1 MQSQVSVNNKTNEE
15 KEKEL
20 TDKTLSSVF
29 VQSNVFVLP
38 PDIHSRADTHQ
49 VKCNNCNQTLLNT
62 EMDDHLLAHEFEEN
76 EVREQ
81 MNREL
86 AQQR

>member
-1 MQSQVSVNNKTNEE
+1 VNNKTNEE

-38 PDIHSRADTHQ
+38 PDIHSRADTH
-49 VKCNNCNQTLLNT
+49 
-62 EMDDHLLAHEFEEN
+62 
-76 EVREQ
+76 
-81 MNREL
+81 
-86 AQQR
+86 